1 MRRITFP
8 KEAANNSRIDRPMA
22 LEVFLV
28 FLRLG
33 LSSFGG
39 PAAHLGYFRRAFVER
54 LHWLDD
60 ATYAEVVALCNL
72 LPGPTSSQVGI
83 VIGTIRARAPGGCAA
98 WLGFTTPSALALV
111 AFAYGVPLL
120 SGRGLGLIHGLIVA
134 AVAVVASAVIDMG
147 RTLCPDWRRRV
158 LALACAALALWL
170 DKFSAQLAAIG
181 LGAAAGLFVL
191 RGVPAPKAAD
201 LDLGISRR
209 AAIACGAVFAVL
221 LAGSFALVPL
231 AANRSVD
238 VASAFFR
245 TGSLVFG
252 GGHVV
257 LPLLQAAVVP
267 PGWLGADRF
276 LAGYGAAQAVPGPL
290 FTFASYLGAAMD
302 WPLAG
307 PLGAL
312 VTTLAIFLPS
322 FLLIGAIAPFWRD
335 VRSNPLWGAAL
346 RGINA
351 AVVGLLLAAFVN
363 PVVANGIRS
372 LPDAVLAVAAFAAL
386 RFLRWP
392 PWVVVLASGAGGA
405 LGA

>member
-1 MRRITFP
+1 
-8 KEAANNSRIDRPMA
+8 MA

-33 LSSFGG
+33 VSSFGG
-39 PAAHLGYFRRAFVER
+39 PVAHLGYFRRAFVER

-60 ATYAEVVALCNL
+60 ATFAEIVALCNL

-83 VIGTIRARAPGGCAA
+83 IIGTLRARALGGLAA
-98 WLGFTTPSALALV
+98 WVAFTTPSALVLV

-120 SGRGLGLIHGLIVA
+120 AGRGQGLIHGLIVA

-147 RTLCPDWRRRV
+147 RALCSDWTRRG
-158 LALACAALALWL
+158 LALACTAIALSI
-170 DKFSAQLAAIG
+170 DKFSAQLLAIALGTAVG
-181 LGAAAGLFVL
+181 LILL
-191 RGVPAPKAAD
+191 RGALAAKPVD

-209 AAIACGAVFAVL
+209 SGVVCAVAFAVL
-221 LAGSFALVPL
+221 LAASLALPPL
-231 AANRSVD
+231 AADRSID
-238 VASAFFR
+238 VAAAFFR

-257 LPLLQAAVVP
+257 LPLLQAEVVP
-267 PGWLGADRF
+267 RGWLGTDRF

-290 FTFASYLGAAMD
+290 FTFASYLGTAMR

-312 VTTLAIFLPS
+312 VTTVAIFLPS

-335 VRSNPLWGAAL
+335 VREAPLWSAAL

-351 AVVGLLLAAFVN
+351 AVVGLLLAAFIN
-363 PVVANGIRS
+363 PVVANGIHS
-372 LPDAVLAVAAFAAL
+372 LLDVALAVAAFALL

-392 PWVVVLASGAGGA
+392 PWIVVVASGAAGWFGA
-405 LGA
+405 